1 MITISLNNIL
11 KDQIRQIQSEID
23 WAIEL
28 NNFAKAQELFFEM
41 LKLQKQ
47 LSK

>member
-28 NNFAKAQELFFEM
+28 NNYAKAQELVFEM
-41 LKLQKQ
+41 IKIQNQIK
-47 LSK
+47 

>member
-1 MITISLNNIL
+1 MITINLNNIL

-28 NNFAKAQELFFEM
+28 NNYAKAQELYFEL
-41 LKLQKQ
+41 LKISNQIK
-47 LSK
+47 